1 MLTPLARVI
10 AVRTGDIDKP
20 VGMKIHRRPTPLMG
34 GVAVFA
40 AFALACVLTIQHSG
54 PVIGVLVGGAVA
66 VAVGIAD
73 EFFDLSPGVHL
84 LGQIVAAVAAL
95 LGGVRA
101 ISSVSLPFARL
112 TAPGWHLPLA
122 VGVVVTV
129 IWLVGMMNTVNF
141 LDGLDGLAP
150 GIAAISALCLAGWAW
165 EDQRFLVPV
174 APHHEDLLLPMALVG
189 ALIGFLPFNWH
200 PARIFLG
207 DSGSM
212 FLGMALGTLSI
223 VGPAKLATALLFLLI
238 PVLDVAWAIVRRR
251 LRGKSFL
258 TGDKQHVYH
267 RMLELG
273 MSHSSTVLLLY
284 GICAALSV
292 LDVLLYK
299 QWKLLAFVVLAA
311 ITASLFIYLEIRATR
326 ASQVTRVDGSRAP
339 AAPQE

>member
-1 MLTPLARVI
+1 M
-10 AVRTGDIDKP
+10 
-20 VGMKIHRRPTPLMG
+20 
-34 GVAVFA
+34 
-40 AFALACVLTIQHSG
+40 
-54 PVIGVLVGGAVA
+54 
-66 VAVGIAD
+66 
-73 EFFDLSPGVHL
+73 
-84 LGQIVAAVAAL
+84 
-95 LGGVRA
+95 
-101 ISSVSLPFARL
+101 
-112 TAPGWHLPLA
+112 
-122 VGVVVTV
+122 
-129 IWLVGMMNTVNF
+129 
-141 LDGLDGLAP
+141 
-150 GIAAISALCLAGWAW
+150 
-165 EDQRFLVPV
+165 
-174 APHHEDLLLPMALVG
+174 
-189 ALIGFLPFNWH
+189 
-200 PARIFLG
+200 
-207 DSGSM
+207 
-212 FLGMALGTLSI
+212 
-223 VGPAKLATALLFLLI
+223 GPAKLATALLFLLI